1 LSESDKIEKTL
12 TTFNPSERILSI
24 QYRRMNHETFDKFI
38 ATLLLD
44 EKRGLLL
51 QRNRYER
58 R

>member
-1 LSESDKIEKTL
+1 
-12 TTFNPSERILSI
+12 
-24 QYRRMNHETFDKFI
+24 MNHETFDKFI